1 MRRNLTTRSGTV
13 NGRFCTRYEY
23 EGAGYDVCDSALNA
37 MLVNELFADTE
48 LSEEDK
54 QRLLP
59 AMLFADLPAAIET
72 AGRDG
77 FWDMV
82 DSVLWDS
89 MGVDLY
95 GTRGAAGAEEPVFDW
110 DEDAG
115 RIRASLLQ
123 AYGLDWDAVAGS
135 MSYGAFLDLVAGLM
149 ESGETPLQQA
159 IYYRT
164 AKCPKDTKN
173 NREYVEAF
181 RARAA
186 HFALHA
192 DRTESGRMDA
202 ANGAMASAFAAELA
216 AAERA
221 VRADG

>member
-1 MRRNLTTRSGTV
+1 MRRSLTTRSRTV
-13 NGRFCTRYEY
+13 NGRFCTTYEY

-54 QRLLP
+54 QQLLP

-82 DSVLWDS
+82 DAVLWDA

-123 AYGLDWDAVAGS
+123 AYSLDWDAVAGS

-164 AKCPKDTKN
+164 AKCPREDKN
-173 NREYVEAF
+173 NREYAEAF

-192 DRTESGRMDA
+192 DRTEAGRMDA
-202 ANGAMASAFAAELA
+202 ANGAMASAVAAEFA

>member
-23 EGAGYDVCDSALNA
+23 EGAGYDVCDSAINA

-54 QRLLP
+54 QQLLP

-82 DSVLWDS
+82 DAVLWDA

-164 AKCPKDTKN
+164 AKCPKETKN

-192 DRTESGRMDA
+192 DGTESGRMDA

-216 AAERA
+216 AAQRA

>member
-1 MRRNLTTRSGTV
+1 MRRSLTTRSGTV
-13 NGRFCTRYEY
+13 NGRFCTTYEY

-54 QRLLP
+54 QQLLP
-59 AMLFADLPAAIET
+59 AMLFADLPADIET

-82 DSVLWDS
+82 DAVLWDA

-95 GTRGAAGAEEPVFDW
+95 GTRGAAGCEEHVFDW

-123 AYGLDWDAVAGS
+123 AYGLDWDTVAGS

-164 AKCPKDTKN
+164 AKCPKETKN
-173 NREYVEAF
+173 NREYVGAF
-181 RARAA
+181 RTRAA

-192 DRTESGRMDA
+192 DRTEAGRMGA
-202 ANGAMASAFAAELA
+202 ANDAMASAFAAEFA

>member
-1 MRRNLTTRSGTV
+1 MRRSLTTRSGTV
-13 NGRFCTRYEY
+13 NGRFCTTYEY
-23 EGAGYDVCDSALNA
+23 EGAEYDVCDSALNA

-54 QRLLP
+54 QRLLS

-72 AGRDG
+72 AGCDG

-82 DSVLWDS
+82 DAVLWDA

-95 GTRGAAGAEEPVFDW
+95 GTRGAAGREEPVFDW

-164 AKCPKDTKN
+164 AECPRENKN
-173 NREYVEAF
+173 NKEYVEAF

-192 DRTESGRMDA
+192 DRTEAGRMDA
-202 ANGAMASAFAAELA
+202 ANGAMASAFAAEFA

>member
-1 MRRNLTTRSGTV
+1 MRRSLTTRSGTV
-13 NGRFCTRYEY
+13 NGRFCTTYEY

-54 QRLLP
+54 QQLLP

-72 AGRDG
+72 AGCER

-82 DSVLWDS
+82 DAVLWDA

-95 GTRGAAGAEEPVFDW
+95 GTRGAAGCEEPVFDW

-123 AYGLDWDAVAGS
+123 AYGLDWNAVAGS

-164 AKCPKDTKN
+164 AKCPRETKN

-192 DRTESGRMDA
+192 DRTEAGRMGA
-202 ANGAMASAFAAELA
+202 ANDAMASAFAAEFA

>member
-1 MRRNLTTRSGTV
+1 MRRSLTTRSGTV
-13 NGRFCTRYEY
+13 NGRFCTTYEY
-23 EGAGYDVCDSALNA
+23 EGAEYDVCDSALNA

-54 QRLLP
+54 QQLLP

-82 DSVLWDS
+82 DAVLWDAI
-89 MGVDLY
+89 GVDLY
-95 GTRGAAGAEEPVFDW
+95 GTRGVAGAEEPVFDW

-135 MSYGAFLDLVAGLM
+135 ISYGAFLDLVAGLM

-164 AKCPKDTKN
+164 AKCPRENKN
-173 NREYVEAF
+173 NKEYVEAF

-192 DRTESGRMDA
+192 DRTEAGRMDA
-202 ANGAMASAFAAELA
+202 ANGAMASAFAAEFA

>member
-1 MRRNLTTRSGTV
+1 MRRSLTTRSGTV
-13 NGRFCTRYEY
+13 NGRFCTTYEY
-23 EGAGYDVCDSALNA
+23 EGAGYHVCDSALIA

-54 QRLLP
+54 QQLLP

-82 DSVLWDS
+82 DAVLWDA

-95 GTRGAAGAEEPVFDW
+95 GTRGAAGCEEPVFDW

-123 AYGLDWDAVAGS
+123 AYNLDWDAVAGS

-164 AKCPKDTKN
+164 AKCPRENKN

-192 DRTESGRMDA
+192 DRTEAGRMGA
-202 ANGAMASAFAAELA
+202 ANDAMASAFAAEFA
-216 AAERA
+216 AAKRA
-221 VRADG
+221 VRAEG

>member
-1 MRRNLTTRSGTV
+1 MGRSLTTRGRTV

-37 MLVNELFADTE
+37 MLMNELFADKTVDGA
-48 LSEEDK
+48 DK
-54 QRLLP
+54 QELLP
-59 AMLFADLPAAIET
+59 AMLFADPRAAAE
-72 AGRDG
+72 AAEPDG

-82 DSVLWDS
+82 DAVLWDA

-95 GTRGAAGAEEPVFDW
+95 GTRGAAGHEAPVFDW

-123 AYGLDWDAVAGS
+123 AYGVDWSEEAGH
-135 MSYGAFLDLVAGLM
+135 MSYAEFLDLVSGLM
-149 ESGETPLQQA
+149 EAGETPLQQA

-164 AKCPKDTKN
+164 AKCPRETKN

-181 RARAA
+181 RARAR
-186 HFALHA
+186 HFALKGARSEA
-192 DRTESGRMDA
+192 DRAAA
-202 ANGAMASAFAAELA
+202 ANDAMASAFAGEFA

-221 VRADG
+221 VSAGE

>member
-1 MRRNLTTRSGTV
+1 MRRSLTTRSGTV
-13 NGRFCTRYEY
+13 NGRFCTTYEY

-37 MLVNELFADTE
+37 MLVNELFADNE

-82 DSVLWDS
+82 DAVLWDA

-123 AYGLDWDAVAGS
+123 AYGISWDEAAGS
-135 MSYGAFLDLVAGLM
+135 MSYAAFLDLVAGLM

-164 AKCPKDTKN
+164 AKCPREDKN

-192 DRTESGRMDA
+192 DRTEAGRMDA
-202 ANGAMASAFAAELA
+202 ANGAMASAFAAEFA

>member
-1 MRRNLTTRSGTV
+1 MGRSLTTRGGTV

-37 MLVNELFADTE
+37 MLVNELFADKTVDGA
-48 LSEEDK
+48 DK
-54 QRLLP
+54 QELLP
-59 AMLFADLPAAIET
+59 AMLFADLPAAIEA
-72 AGRDG
+72 AGPDG

-82 DSVLWDS
+82 DAVLWDA

-95 GTRGAAGAEEPVFDW
+95 GTRGAAGHEAPVFDW

-123 AYGLDWDAVAGS
+123 AYGVDWSEEAGR
-135 MSYGAFLDLVAGLM
+135 MSYAEFLDLVSGLM
-149 ESGETPLQQA
+149 EAGETPLHQA

-164 AKCPKDTKN
+164 AKCPRETKG

-181 RARAA
+181 RARAR
-186 HFALHA
+186 HFALKGARSEA
-192 DRTESGRMDA
+192 DRAAA
-202 ANGAMASAFAAELA
+202 ANDAMASAFAGEFA

-221 VRADG
+221 VSAGE